1 MGQWRFTAV
10 CTGVSTNPLGTK
22 KKSSLGANVVL
33 SIVFLPRDAMHKRGL
48 YRRSVRCGWLTE
60 CVSVTFLSKVTS
72 HDITLQCLKFV
83 ELADFLIICSNKNIA
98 LRNLQFDFGVV
109 NTTYDD
115 C

>member
-1 MGQWRFTAV
+1 MLCISAAYTVVRF
-10 CTGVSTNPLGTK
+10 GV
-22 KKSSLGANVVL
+22 A
-33 SIVFLPRDAMHKRGL
+33 
-48 YRRSVRCGWLTE
+48 GWLTE

-83 ELADFLIICSNKNIA
+83 ELADFLMICSNKNIA
-98 LRNLQFDFGVV
+98 LRNLLFDFGVV